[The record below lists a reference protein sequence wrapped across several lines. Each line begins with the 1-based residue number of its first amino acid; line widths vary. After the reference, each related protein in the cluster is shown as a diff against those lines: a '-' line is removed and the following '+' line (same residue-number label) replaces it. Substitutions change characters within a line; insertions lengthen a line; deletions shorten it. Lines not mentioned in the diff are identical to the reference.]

1 MVNLL
6 LIELAFIIIYMT
18 VWYFVSRALSRFD
31 VADIAWGGG
40 FIITALT
47 AGVISESLNPR
58 AYLVMALVSIWGVRL
73 SLHVY
78 LRNRKKPEDARY
90 RAWRQEWG
98 KHANMRAFLQV
109 FLLQGLL
116 LLVIALPASSV
127 VMAGGKPCMV
137 LDAIGV
143 FLWITGFLFEA
154 AGDWQLL
161 HFKQNHSNKG
171 KIISTGLWRYSRH
184 PNYFGEVTLW
194 WGIYLIALAGGAGW
208 ATIIG
213 PLTITFLILRVSGI
227 PMLEKKYEGNPE
239 FEEYRKRTS
248 AFFPLPPK
256 QQQ

>member
-6 LIELAFIIIYMT
+6 LIELAVIIIYMT
-18 VWYFVSRALSRFD
+18 AWYFIARALSRFD
-31 VADIAWGGG
+31 VADIAWGTG
-40 FIITALT
+40 FVISVLT
-47 AGVISESLNPR
+47 AGAVSESLNLR
-58 AYLVMALVSIWGVRL
+58 AYLVLTLVGIWGIRL

-98 KHANMRAFLQV
+98 KYANMRAFFQV

-116 LLVIALPASSV
+116 LLVISLPASSV
-127 VMAGGKPCMV
+127 IVAGGRPCML
-137 LDAIGV
+137 LDAAGV
-143 FLWITGFLFEA
+143 LIWITGFLFESI
-154 AGDWQLL
+154 GDWQLL
-161 HFKQNHSNKG
+161 HFKHNPVNKG
-171 KIISTGLWRYSRH
+171 KIITTGLWRYSRH

-194 WGIYLIALAGGAGW
+194 WGIYLIALAGGAHW

-256 QQQ
+256 RKQ